1 MTLYGYCFYNKKVGA
16 YTAPQFEP
24 YNKDLKVE
32 MMKRAY
38 LQVDDKQRAQ
48 LNESDFYYIGEFND
62 ANGQFTLSEKAE
74 FLMSFSGIQDG
85 KD

>member
-38 LQVDDKQRAQ
+38 LQVDDKQRAL
-48 LNESDFYYIGEFND
+48 LNESDFYYLGEFND
-62 ANGQFTLSEKAE
+62 ATASFILFEKPE